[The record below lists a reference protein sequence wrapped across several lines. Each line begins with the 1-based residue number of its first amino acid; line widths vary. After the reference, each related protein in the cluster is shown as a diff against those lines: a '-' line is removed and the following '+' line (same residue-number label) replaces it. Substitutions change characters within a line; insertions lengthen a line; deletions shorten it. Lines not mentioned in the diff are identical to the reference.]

1 MIALDLME
9 EPASGLVHI
18 ELSANITF
26 PRVAYTATHMLT
38 RAVLAIQKKIESSFA
53 LKKGVALAQ
62 L

>member
-1 MIALDLME
+1 ME

-38 RAVLAIQKKIESSFA
+38 HAVLAIQKKIESSFA